1 MIKDGNINR
10 RIVQWKFAFA
20 GVVNMF
26 IIQKEMTRPSAE
38 LLREFEALSTPL
50 VVDSMGRFNAMRS
63 CMRAVYPHARCCGSA
78 VTVKCGPGD
87 NLMIQAGLKY
97 AQQGDVLV
105 VDAEDARDFGH
116 FGEIMA
122 LNAQRK
128 GIRGLIID
136 GGVRDIADLEK
147 MDFPVF
153 ATGVSPR
160 GTGKTMGGYVN
171 LPISCGGV
179 SVSPGDIILADC
191 CGVAVIPAGIAPEVL
206 EKAQKKEAAEKEMFK
221 RIADGEDLY
230 DILDYEESL
239 KKLIASLKIGDR
251 LHHLPSELS
260 GGQQQ
265 RVAIARALISKPAI
279 ILADEPTGNLDP
291 KTGDQVLKHLKE
303 LASRFRQTILLVTH
317 DMEIAAMA
325 DRVIRLH
332 NGEIVETKNN

>member
-1 MIKDGNINR
+1 
-10 RIVQWKFAFA
+10 
-20 GVVNMF
+20 MF
-26 IIQKEMTRPSAE
+26 IIQKEITRPSAE

-239 KKLIASLKIGDR
+239 KKIGVKF
-251 LHHLPSELS
+251 L
-260 GGQQQ
+260 
-265 RVAIARALISKPAI
+265 
-279 ILADEPTGNLDP
+279 
-291 KTGDQVLKHLKE
+291 
-303 LASRFRQTILLVTH
+303 
-317 DMEIAAMA
+317 
-325 DRVIRLH
+325 
-332 NGEIVETKNN
+332 

>member
-179 SVSPGDIILADC
+179 SVSPGDVILADC

-206 EKAQKKEAAEKEMFK
+206 EKAQKKEAAEKEMLK

-230 DILDYEESL
+230 DIIDYEESL
-239 KKLIASLKIGDR
+239 KKIGVKF
-251 LHHLPSELS
+251 L
-260 GGQQQ
+260 
-265 RVAIARALISKPAI
+265 
-279 ILADEPTGNLDP
+279 
-291 KTGDQVLKHLKE
+291 
-303 LASRFRQTILLVTH
+303 
-317 DMEIAAMA
+317 
-325 DRVIRLH
+325 
-332 NGEIVETKNN
+332 